1 MAKMKAVVMH
11 GFGGPDVLRVE
22 EITRPEPGAGELLV
36 RVVATS
42 VNPIDYKA
50 RTGSIPEMFGEDQLP
65 LVLGRD
71 VSGRVEQVGK
81 DVMDWKVGD
90 AVFANTGLDRGS
102 YAEFIVLKPEEAAA
116 APRTLPLADAG
127 AIPLGALTSWQGRM
141 RHGKLTRGQR
151 VLIHAGAGGVGHCA
165 VQFARV
171 AGATVFATASG
182 KDKAFL
188 TELGA
193 DTAIDY
199 QAERF
204 EDVATDID
212 LVLDLVGGETQERS
226 WSVLKPGGTIMSSV
240 QQPDEGRARVVGA
253 LPGKWYI
260 AEPSREDLTEIAAL
274 IDAAKVRLTISSRFT
289 LDQIA
294 EAQATLE
301 KGGVRGKL
309 LVTVSSDT

>member
-11 GFGGPDVLRVE
+11 GFGGPDVLKLE
-22 EITRPEPGAGELLV
+22 EITRPEPGMGELLV
-36 RVVATS
+36 RVAATS

-50 RTGSIPEMFGEDQLP
+50 RTGSIPQMFGEDKLP
-65 LVLGRD
+65 LVLGWD

-81 DVMDWKVGD
+81 GVIDWKVGD
-90 AVFANTGLDRGS
+90 AVFAMPALDRGS
-102 YAEFIVLKPEEAAA
+102 YAEFIVLKPDETAA
-116 APRTLPLADAG
+116 APTTLPLTDAG
-127 AIPLGALTSWQGRM
+127 AIPMGALTSWQGLM
-141 RHGKLTRGQR
+141 RHGKLKRGQR
-151 VLIHAGAGGVGHCA
+151 VLIHGGSGGVGHFA
-165 VQFARV
+165 VQFARA

-182 KDKAFL
+182 KNKAFL

-193 DTAIDY
+193 DTVIDY
-199 QAERF
+199 EAERF

-212 LVLDLVGGETQERS
+212 LVLDLVGSEMQKRS

-240 QQPDEGRARVVGA
+240 QQPDEGRARAVGA
-253 LPGKWYI
+253 LPGKWYT

-289 LDQIA
+289 LDQVA
-294 EAQATLE
+294 EAQATLA
-301 KGGVRGKL
+301 KGGVRGKV